1 MERTIENLKEM
12 IRAGRGIIPADIAI
26 RGGLLVNVMTSEIY
40 PADVAIYKDMITAVG
55 NIEHYMGSETK
66 VIDATGKYLVPG
78 LIDGH
83 IHSECSKLSIT
94 SFAKAVVPCGTTSI
108 ISGLDEYISVSGL
121 DGLKE
126 VLAEVK

>member
-55 NIEHYMGSETK
+55 I
-66 VIDATGKYLVPG
+66 
-78 LIDGH
+78 
-83 IHSECSKLSIT
+83 
-94 SFAKAVVPCGTTSI
+94 
-108 ISGLDEYISVSGL
+108 
-121 DGLKE
+121 
-126 VLAEVK
+126 

>member
-55 NIEHYMGSETK
+55 NIEHYMGPETK
-66 VIDATGKYLVPG
+66 VIDATGKHLVPG

-108 ISGLDEYISVSGL
+108 ISVLDEYISVSGL
-121 DGLKE
+121 DGLK
-126 VLAEVK
+126 